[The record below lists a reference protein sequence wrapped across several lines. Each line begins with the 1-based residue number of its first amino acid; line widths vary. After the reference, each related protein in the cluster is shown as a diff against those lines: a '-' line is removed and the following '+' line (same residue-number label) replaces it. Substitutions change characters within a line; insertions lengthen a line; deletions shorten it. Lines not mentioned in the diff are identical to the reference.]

1 MSKQPKEDKNQSH
14 ENIDEI
20 IDSAVE
26 NAEARQEL
34 AEDELD
40 EVNGGVRFPI
50 PIIGL
55 IKENNQS

>member
-20 IDSAVE
+20 IDSAIE

-34 AEDELD
+34 SEDELD
-40 EVNGGVRFPI
+40 EANGGIRLPM

-55 IKENNQS
+55 IKENNQA

>member
-34 AEDELD
+34 SEDELD
-40 EVNGGVRFPI
+40 EAIGGVKLPP

-55 IKENNQS
+55 IKEDNQS